1 MANFFK
7 VGSGATDNPSNIVTI
22 TAPTSKGTADYE
34 TMEFPVGTDYQVPSG
49 KTLYITKLIVSAN
62 AASADFAIG
71 YGDTGVANGVTA
83 PTNFVQITPN
93 RMYPFKYVNGSGSS
107 GVTTEHDVWIPIP
120 QLKFPCARSNGTAG
134 AYVTA
139 IGILV

>member
-7 VGSGATDNPSNIVTI
+7 VGSGATDNPSNIITI
-22 TAPTSKGTADYE
+22 SAPTAKGTNDYE

-49 KTLYITKLIVSAN
+49 KTLYITKIIAGTN
-62 AASADFAIG
+62 AGSADFAIG
-71 YGDTGVANGVTA
+71 YGDTGVANGTTP

-107 GVTTEHDVWIPIP
+107 GVTTDIDVWIPIP
-120 QLKFPCARSNGTAG
+120 ALKYPCVRSNGTAG
-134 AYVTA
+134 AYVSA